1 MKYNKIIFV
10 CTSNTSRSVI
20 AEAIYKSLESSNDIE
35 VISRGLVV
43 LFPEPLNP
51 KAAIVMDNHHLPV
64 KEHTSVLLKPEDITE
79 DTLLFT
85 MNHQQKDKLMEE
97 YGLELNVF
105 TLKEFLGEPGDVLDP
120 YGKTLVEYE
129 ECYIELARLIKKAVY
144 KLYNDIDKEYEK
156 EE

>member
-1 MKYNKIIFV
+1 MSGIFLLGFIILFLFAACKV
-10 CTSNTSRSVI
+10 
-20 AEAIYKSLESSNDIE
+20 SSD
-35 VISRGLVV
+35 
-43 LFPEPLNP
+43 
-51 KAAIVMDNHHLPV
+51 A
-64 KEHTSVLLKPEDITE
+64 
-79 DTLLFT
+79 
-85 MNHQQKDKLMEE
+85 DKHADYMEE